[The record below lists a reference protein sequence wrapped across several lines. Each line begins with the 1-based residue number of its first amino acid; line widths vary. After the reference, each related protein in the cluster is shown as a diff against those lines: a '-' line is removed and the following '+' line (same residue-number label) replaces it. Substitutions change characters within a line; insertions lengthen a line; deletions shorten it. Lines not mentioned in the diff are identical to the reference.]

1 MERVQSENRL
11 AGSPEQSK
19 IIKHKGRSGG
29 EEVCQHH
36 NVNTAGRDEEEEEE
50 EGGRKTKK
58 KKEKEEEEKGNE
70 KHKHLIKCRSGLDK
84 AGLFFPLFN
93 LQLTTSLSD
102 TCKVNIWN
110 YTWRFHMLISVICAS
125 IKICRYNEAISYGYV
140 RTRGKETN
148 IRKTITLF
156 HRTEKEVHIKKV
168 RFLT

>member
-84 AGLFFPLFN
+84 AGLFFSSVQF
-93 LQLTTSLSD
+93 T
-102 TCKVNIWN
+102 VNN
-110 YTWRFHMLISVICAS
+110 FSVGYMQGQHLELHM
-125 IKICRYNEAISYGYV
+125 EISYAYIGYLC
-140 RTRGKETN
+140 KY
-148 IRKTITLF
+148 
-156 HRTEKEVHIKKV
+156 
-168 RFLT
+168 